1 MLKIIRGFSTT
12 SSRNLVSPGSKNTE
26 TRKNQIE
33 EPSKFRG
40 RKTYDPQFMKME
52 EVKVNFRGLR
62 LYNKRHTRVHKE
74 MIFQPFEK
82 RDQQWSDIYEHKY
95 GTRST
100 GIRHQA
106 DWEHVPEKV
115 PELVIPDLTDCKLK
129 PYVSYRTKALQLV
142 RNIFSLFT
150 NLFCSRSFTICQL
163 FQFCPIF

>member
-1 MLKIIRGFSTT
+1 
-12 SSRNLVSPGSKNTE
+12 
-26 TRKNQIE
+26 
-33 EPSKFRG
+33 
-40 RKTYDPQFMKME
+40 MKME

-129 PYVSYRTKALQLV
+129 PYVSYRTKALQLDPYTAEDLFDAV
-142 RNIFSLFT
+142 YKRKIVDDFESGKIDAETGNYKEPQTEELNAEEAWIKARQTGSDIFQGGVEPSKEW
-150 NLFCSRSFTICQL
+150 SVKWERK
-163 FQFCPIF
+163 